1 MRESLVQI
9 PVNNVVMEGN
19 LAIPPDSQ
27 GIILFAHGSGSS
39 RFSVRNR
46 FVADALHKRRLS
58 TLLIDLLTADEETVD
73 RVTRHLRFNIQ
84 LLTERLVGAIDWLTL
99 NEHTSQLRIGLFGA
113 STGAAA
119 AIRAAVERPNAIRTL
134 VSRGGRPDLA
144 GQSAL
149 QNLQTPTLFLVGGED
164 LQVMA
169 LNQEA
174 ISLMSA
180 PAHLS
185 TIPGATHL
193 FSEPGTLE
201 QVAQQAAT
209 WFTHHLTP
217 SVHYSTPVEPPH
229 DSSI

>member
-1 MRESLVQI
+1 MRESLVEI
-9 PVNNVVMEGN
+9 PTQNVVMEGN
-19 LAIPPDSQ
+19 LAMPADSQ

-58 TLLIDLLTADEETVD
+58 TLLIDLLTAEEETVD
-73 RVTRHLRFNIQ
+73 RVTRHLRFDIQ
-84 LLTERLVGAIDWLTL
+84 LLTERLIGAVDWLTL
-99 NEHTSQLRIGLFGA
+99 NEHTHNLRIGLFGA

-119 AIRAAVERPNAIRTL
+119 AIRAAVARPDSVRTL

-144 GQSAL
+144 GQEALQAL
-149 QNLQTPTLFLVGGED
+149 QNPALFLVGGED
-164 LQVMA
+164 HQVIA
-169 LNQEA
+169 LNKEA
-174 ISLMSA
+174 IQRMSA

-185 TIPGATHL
+185 IIPGATHL

-201 QVAQQAAT
+201 QVAQQAAA
-209 WFTHHLTP
+209 WFAHYLTQPVHL
-217 SVHYSTPVEPPH
+217 SHEMEPPH